1 MIREESKVDKQD
13 NLSDH
18 VDGEGSEPIDD
29 LSPINSLS
37 FKNEEGD
44 DGHSLLL
51 DRKSML
57 I

>member
-18 VDGEGSEPIDD
+18 VDGEGSEPVDD

-37 FKNEEGD
+37 FKNGEGD